1 MLTQYLFLAK
11 IIHIILI
18 AQGKQFNALDF
29 YKIKIYNERVT
40 DVA

>member
-1 MLTQYLFLAK
+1 MLTQYLFLAR

-18 AQGKQFNALDF
+18 AQGTQFNELDF
-29 YKIKIYNERVT
+29 YKAKMYNELVT